1 MKSTCILK
9 SHPKGICVVLD
20 NQAPFE
26 TLVIDIC
33 NAFYE
38 AKEYFGERSMV
49 LSIEGRTLSNEE
61 ISVVIDAV
69 ELNSDVKVTYVV
81 ENEVAKDRRV
91 INALD
96 KYYFEKSEDNA
107 KIYRGNVNPGETL
120 ESDTGLLIIGDVKK
134 GGVVLAKGSVAV
146 FGCLEGAVSA
156 GEPDNENA
164 FIIANELLAKSA
176 TIAGLRG
183 DINIKIRGGLFT
195 RGNKKEPMVIKLLNG
210 YLHTEP
216 LSSGLVK
223 QDK

>member
-1 MKSTCILK
+1 MKSTCIIK
-9 SHPKGICVVLD
+9 SHPKGVCLVLD

-26 TLVIDIC
+26 TLVVDIC

-49 LSIEGRTLSNEE
+49 LSLEGRILSNEE
-61 ISVVIDAV
+61 ISVVIEAV
-69 ELNSDVKVTYVV
+69 ELNSDIKITYVV
-81 ENEVAKDRRV
+81 ENEVAKDKRV
-91 INALD
+91 LNALD
-96 KYYFEKSEDNA
+96 KYFFEKSEDNA
-107 KIYRGNVNPGETL
+107 KIYRGNVNPGDTL

-134 GGVVLAKGSVAV
+134 GGRVQAKGSVAV
-146 FGCLEGAVSA
+146 FGCLEGSVSA
-156 GEPDNENA
+156 GEPDNENS
-164 FIIANELLAKSA
+164 FIVANELLAKSA

-183 DINIKIRGGLFT
+183 DIDIKIRGGFFT
-195 RGNKKEPMVIKLLNG
+195 RGNKKEPMVVKLLNG